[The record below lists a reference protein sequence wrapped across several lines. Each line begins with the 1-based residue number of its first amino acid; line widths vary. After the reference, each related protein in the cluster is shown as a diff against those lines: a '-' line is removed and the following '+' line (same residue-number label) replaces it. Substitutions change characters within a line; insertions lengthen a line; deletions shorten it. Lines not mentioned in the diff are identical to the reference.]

1 MSVARWENRLDRDRH
16 PSLRAAVCEVLRDDI
31 LEGRLEPGNL
41 LSVKDLRARFNTGL
55 SAIREALCQLAA
67 DGFVLAE
74 EQRGF
79 RVAPVSA
86 ADLED
91 VTRSRAEIEV
101 FAIREAV
108 ANGDME
114 WESQLLATFHKLTKL
129 PKPSAEYAR
138 EHKAFHDLLVA
149 PCGSEWMKRFRKTLQ
164 EHSDRYRR
172 LAANYHGDG
181 RDIDG
186 EHRALMMA
194 ALDRNADLAA
204 ILISEHVHRTARI
217 LARHGLT
224 TADWSEEER

>member
-1 MSVARWENRLDRDRH
+1 
-16 PSLRAAVCEVLRDDI
+16 LRAAISEVLRNDI

-41 LSVKDLRARFNTGL
+41 LSVKDLRARFGIGL

-67 DGFVLAE
+67 DGLVIAE

-101 FAIREAV
+101 FTIREAI
-108 ANGDME
+108 AHGDTE
-114 WESQLLATFHKLTKL
+114 WESQLLATFHKLTKMR
-129 PKPSAEYAR
+129 KPSAEYSR

-149 PCGSEWMKRFRKTLQ
+149 PCPSEWMKRFRKTLQ

-172 LAANYHGDG
+172 LAANHNDGD

-186 EHRALMMA
+186 EHRALMIA
-194 ALDRNADLAA
+194 ALDRDADRAS
-204 ILISEHVHRTARI
+204 ILIAEHVHRTARI

-224 TADWSEEER
+224 SADVSRPAP